1 MTTIAIA
8 SGSVLI
14 LIGLVGY
21 IYGLSTGH
29 ASLTAF
35 IPAAFGLAI
44 AILAAIGRAAK
55 ENIRMHMMH
64 AAVLLGLIGF
74 ILPAGRLLVNYGTFS
89 LGAASISQ
97 IAMAVVCLIFV
108 ILCVKSFID
117 ARRARIV

>member
-8 SGSVLI
+8 SGSALI

-21 IYGLSTGH
+21 LYGLSTGH
-29 ASLTAF
+29 ASLTAL

-44 AILAAIGRAAK
+44 AILAAIGRAK

-64 AAVLLGLIGF
+64 AAVLLGLLGF

-117 ARRARIV
+117 ARKASIV